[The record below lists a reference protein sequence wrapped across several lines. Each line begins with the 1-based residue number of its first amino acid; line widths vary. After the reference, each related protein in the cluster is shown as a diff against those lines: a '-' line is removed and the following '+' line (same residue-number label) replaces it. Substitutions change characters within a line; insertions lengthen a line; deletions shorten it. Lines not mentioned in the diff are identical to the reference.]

1 MPDWH
6 FLFDFDLSYFYN
18 MFLSKGDEKME
29 LPSINLEEQK
39 MLISC
44 LDEGCLAGSDITFIL
59 TLLVDEELFLTHLV
73 QHQNVVTVEILDRL
87 KTLDDLKLESLLNS
101 VGSRTLISY
110 IIASFKDKNKQ
121 IQHIESYSSDEEML
135 FNIGMNL
142 DCSEMIIKIISMIY
156 SRNEYRVTLASML
169 TEEDICRYLNSDV
182 SLARKCFMLRY
193 CPYDELKIRF
203 LDENRSIIPRY
214 QIEGLIKSIS
224 SENIRSQAIEI
235 EKDLI
240 DNDEPEKNYDSEF
253 HIFDGLKDAL
263 PHELAHG
270 LEIEMTGC
278 IAKSLAKKGGY
289 IFGFE
294 IKDEIT
300 VDDGIEFTSD
310 KMYFRR
316 KDLESIYSVCRYA
329 KNSGLK
335 PNYQCSNHLHFD
347 ASFLDCYEA
356 WYYFFYIYTK
366 VERILFIIANRE
378 GTTPRPFIY
387 KYATPFSRRYSEII
401 EKIDQSPRVDD
412 FIRSVKKI
420 SNKKADA
427 LNVLNIGSKEKNTV
441 EIRIPNGDDD
451 ADIMIQNILL
461 FGNMFFTARKLSRL
475 PMSPDKYELLHA
487 LDEAKEEQEV
497 LEIFL
502 KMIFREEAN
511 REIFRK
517 RYFAN
522 RDLFENCQ
530 TGIKEDFKSFRLD
543 PRS

>member
-1 MPDWH
+1 
-6 FLFDFDLSYFYN
+6 
-18 MFLSKGDEKME
+18 ME

-59 TLLVDEELFLTHLV
+59 TEIVDEELFLTYLF
-73 QHQNVVTVEILDRL
+73 QNQNVVTVEILDRL
-87 KTLDDLKLESLLNS
+87 KTLDDLKLENLLSS
-101 VGSRTLISY
+101 VSSRTLRAY
-110 IIASFKDKNKQ
+110 IIAAFKDKNRQ
-121 IQHIESYSSDEEML
+121 FHHIESCSGDEEIL

-142 DCSEMIIKIISMIY
+142 DCAEMIIKIISTIY
-156 SRNEYRVTLASML
+156 SRNEYRVTLASLL
-169 TEEDICRYLNSDV
+169 TEEDILRYLNSDV

-193 CPYDELKIRF
+193 CPYDELKIKF
-203 LDENRSIIPRY
+203 LDENRIIIPKY

-224 SENIRSQAIEI
+224 SESIRSQAIEI

-240 DNDEPEKNYDSEF
+240 DNEETEEFYSSEFNMYDS
-253 HIFDGLKDAL
+253 LTDAL
-263 PHELAHG
+263 PRELAHG
-270 LEIEMTGC
+270 LEIEMSGN
-278 IAKSLAKKGGY
+278 IAKSLVRKGGY

-294 IKDEIT
+294 IKDEVT
-300 VDDGIEFTSD
+300 VEEGIEFTSD

-335 PNYQCSNHLHFD
+335 PNYQCSNHFHFD

-356 WYYFFYIYTK
+356 WYYFLYIYTK

-378 GTTPRPFIY
+378 GTTPRPFIC
-387 KYATPFSRRYSEII
+387 KYAAPFGRRYSEII

-427 LNVLNIGSKEKNTV
+427 LNVVNIGSKDKNTV

-475 PMSPDKYELLHA
+475 PMSPDKYKLLHA
-487 LDEAKEEQEV
+487 LDDATDEQEV

-502 KMIFREEAN
+502 KMIFKEESN

-522 RDLFENCQ
+522 RELFDSCQ
-530 TGIKEDFKSFRLD
+530 TEIKEEFKSFRLN